1 MHFTQYWNIMLATD
15 SYKASHHAML
25 PEGLTYGES
34 YGESRG
40 GEYPFTLYW
49 GMSYY
54 LQSYLQGVQV
64 TEEKIQEAIT
74 FYNEHFGVEN
84 VFNEEGWRYILTT
97 YGGKLPLKIE
107 SLKEGT
113 IIPTKNIL
121 YKISSTDEKCVW
133 LVNWV
138 ETLLMKLWYPITIAT
153 NSVAGR
159 EILEYYHNMS
169 GVTSSVNF
177 LLHDFGYR
185 GVASEEQAWIGGAS
199 HLLSFKGSDTVAG
212 IRMLQKYYDAPMAG
226 FSVPASEHMVM
237 TIRGREM
244 EIETYREILRNHG
257 KGTKFENVPL
267 SLVSDTYDVFN
278 VCRFIFDDEIC
289 RQLIMERTA
298 PFVIRPDSG
307 DPADVLEQCLEIIA
321 EKFGFEVNEKGY
333 KTIYSK
339 IKFLQG
345 DGITIY
351 TMRDIL
357 EYLIVRK
364 NWSIDNLIFG
374 SGGGLLQS
382 FNRDTLKF
390 AIKASFA
397 IVDGQPID
405 VYKDP
410 ITSGGSKT
418 SKKGKLYCIREENG
432 HYTTMNHHEIEEHAI
447 SLENN
452 VLETVFYN
460 GDILIKPT
468 YNQILENIAYHK
480 TLY

>member
-1 MHFTQYWNIMLATD
+1 MLATD

-25 PEGLTYGES
+25 PEGLTYSES

-64 TEEKIQEAIT
+64 TEEKIQEAIA

-159 EILEYYHNMS
+159 EILEYYHEKS
-169 GVTSSVNF
+169 GVTSSINF

-199 HLLSFKGSDTVAG
+199 HLLSFNGSDTVAG
-212 IRMLQKYYDAPMAG
+212 IRMLKHYYDAPMAG

-237 TIRGREM
+237 TIRGREK

-278 VCRFIFDDEIC
+278 VCKFIFDDEIC

-333 KTIYSK
+333 KTVYSK

-364 NWSIDNLIFG
+364 GWSIDNLIFG

-397 IVDGQPID
+397 VVDGQAID

-410 ITSGGSKT
+410 ITASGSKT
-418 SKKGKLYCIREENG
+418 SKRGKLYCIRDEQG
-432 HYTTMNHHEIEEHAI
+432 HYSTMNHHEIEEHNI
-447 SLENN
+447 LLEHNA
-452 VLETVFYN
+452 LETVFYN
-460 GDILIKPT
+460 GEIIIKPT
-468 YNQILENIAYHK
+468 YAEILENIAYHK